1 LVSPNAD
8 RIATDDLLGPTPSGV
23 GLVRGVVL
31 YISVASH
38 SLVPNEIHVFYGG
51 HRPVRFPDV
60 VEIPLAR
67 AERHDGL
74 KLS

>member
-1 LVSPNAD
+1 
-8 RIATDDLLGPTPSGV
+8 
-23 GLVRGVVL
+23 VL
-31 YISVASH
+31 YISVGPAIRSYDRMRYV
-38 SLVPNEIHVFYGG
+38 LYGG